1 MGSISPDVIIF
12 SAISLEDK
20 VNKMESKINFLYDNN
35 SPIYSAVLED
45 YEQE

>member
-1 MGSISPDVIIF
+1 MNDLKSIIKN
-12 SAISLEDK
+12 LEDK